1 VSFKVG
7 KSAVG
12 HVSEFSLRCSY
23 LQSHDILCVFAE
35 LTVCV
40 SGKCGHDAELAT
52 RTGSGPARRKTRV
65 SNLQEGSIWIN
76 TAELSVLV
84 IALGMVYDACMG
96 TFALLREGD
105 RFIINCS
112 RRW

>member
-1 VSFKVG
+1 MFLKCYVVAQIYRVSI
-7 KSAVG
+7 
-12 HVSEFSLRCSY
+12 
-23 LQSHDILCVFAE
+23 D
-35 LTVCV
+35 CV
-40 SGKCGHDAELAT
+40 SSLGWLFAPLEKAAAKQNWRRELDQVL
-52 RTGSGPARRKTRV
+52 RGEKTRV

-76 TAELSVLV
+76 TAGLSVLV